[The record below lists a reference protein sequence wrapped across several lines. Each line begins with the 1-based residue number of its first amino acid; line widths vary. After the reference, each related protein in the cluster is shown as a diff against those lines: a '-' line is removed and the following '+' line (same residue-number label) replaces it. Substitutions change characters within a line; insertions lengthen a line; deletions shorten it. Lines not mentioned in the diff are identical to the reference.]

1 MFFFGNN
8 LPSCNVN
15 EVKST
20 MENSKDC
27 LILDVRSVEE
37 YSQAHIA
44 GSKLIPLQVLGNKLG
59 DLKQYK
65 EKEVFV
71 ICRSGNRSMSAT
83 SMLMKEG
90 FNNVKNVEGG
100 IMSWHR
106 QGHPL
111 KGQ

>member
-8 LPSCNVN
+8 VPSCNVN
-15 EVKST
+15 EAKST
-20 MENSKDC
+20 IENSKDC
-27 LILDVRSVEE
+27 LILDVRSPEE

-44 GSKLIPLQVLGNKLG
+44 GSKLIPLNVLGNKLG
-59 DLKQYK
+59 ELSKFK
-65 EKEVFV
+65 EKEVLV

-83 SMLMKEG
+83 SMLVKDG
-90 FNNVKNVEGG
+90 FTNAKNVEGG

-111 KGQ
+111 QGQ